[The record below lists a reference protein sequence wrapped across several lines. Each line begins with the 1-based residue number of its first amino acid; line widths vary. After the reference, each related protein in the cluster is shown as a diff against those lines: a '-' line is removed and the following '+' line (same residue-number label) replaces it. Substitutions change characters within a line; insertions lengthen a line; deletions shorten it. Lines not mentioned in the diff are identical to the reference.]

1 MPSITHPRSHPHDT
15 TTQAER
21 EADAHPSTAS
31 PRPRPAAR
39 RSRSESELSRLASQ
53 PAPGQGRRA
62 SFALAA
68 QEESRAEHAARPA
81 ATAAAQRE
89 GVLRDAPAPWRPGTP
104 RPGAHRPNADQV
116 EGADTPHAGGDH
128 AGPQPTHD
136 AGTAAHAYG
145 PPPAYEQHPWNPR
158 PQTDAEIDAH
168 VDGILSRHGRLVPSA
183 LRDRARPMMQR
194 YFRRRRDNGVANNGM
209 NGPDGPL
216 GPNGPWGRNDSYA
229 NDPWGRN
236 GSFANDPRLGVGNL
250 ANMAGTAASTAV
262 DVFMAFENFMLNVAK
277 AEASLINNS
286 GQVIAYAAK
295 KQ

>member
-1 MPSITHPRSHPHDT
+1 MPPIHRPHHADT
-15 TTQAER
+15 AV
-21 EADAHPSTAS
+21 AHPEPELQ
-31 PRPRPAAR
+31 PRPSTPQARPHPTLR
-39 RSRSESELSRLASQ
+39 RSRTESELSQLASQ
-53 PAPGQGRRA
+53 PHPGQGRRA
-62 SFALAA
+62 SFSLAA

-104 RPGAHRPNADQV
+104 RPGAHRPDADQV
-116 EGADTPHAGGDH
+116 EGADTPHTGGDH
-128 AGPQPTHD
+128 TTPQPTND
-136 AGTAAHAYG
+136 AGSAAHAYG
-145 PPPAYEQHPWNPR
+145 PPPAYDQHPWNRR
-158 PQTDAEIDAH
+158 PQTDAEIDAQ
-168 VDGILSRHGRLVPSA
+168 VDGILSRHDRLVPSA

-216 GPNGPWGRNDSYA
+216 GPNGPWGRNDAYA
-229 NDPWGRN
+229 NDRWGRN

-286 GQVIAYAAK
+286 GQVIADAAK